1 MEREMDHDI
10 GIILGWKL
18 SKHIG
23 LFAEGRHL
31 SYFNT
36 KDVTNAHYELKTGLN
51 FVIF

>member
-1 MEREMDHDI
+1 MDHDI

-36 KDVTNAHYELKTGLN
+36 KDVTNAHYELKTG
-51 FVIF
+51 